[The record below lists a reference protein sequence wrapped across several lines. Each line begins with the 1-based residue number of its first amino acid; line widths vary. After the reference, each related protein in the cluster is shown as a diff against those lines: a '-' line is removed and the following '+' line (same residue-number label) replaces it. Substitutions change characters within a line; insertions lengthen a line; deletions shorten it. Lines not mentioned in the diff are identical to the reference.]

1 MIDPFIFVCAVFGLA
16 IGSFANVC
24 VHRLPE
30 HKSIISPGSHCPAC
44 REPIAWYDNIPV
56 ISFLL
61 LKGRCRH
68 CQTTISLR
76 YPFLELCIGA
86 SWAYLAWHFGPS
98 IQLAMALSLVSL
110 LWILSLIDLE
120 TGLLPDVLT
129 LPGIVVG
136 FAFSLWAGNP
146 VDSLVG
152 AVAGYGVFWAVAR
165 AFLLFTGR
173 EGLGYGDFK
182 LLAMLGA
189 FFGWQALPSIVL
201 LASLA
206 GIVIGSLF
214 LLTSGKHARSQIPFG
229 PFLAAGGVIWLLG
242 WEHLV
247 PWFASLVSA

>member
-1 MIDPFIFVCAVFGLA
+1 LIDPVIIACAVFGLA
-16 IGSFANVC
+16 VGSFANVC

-30 HKSIISPGSHCPAC
+30 KKSIISPGSHCPAC
-44 REPIAWYDNIPV
+44 NKPISWHDNIPV

-68 CQTTISLR
+68 CQAEISLR
-76 YPFLELCIGA
+76 YPLLELFMGV
-86 SWAYLAWHFGPS
+86 SWAYLAWHFGLS
-98 IQLAMALSLVSL
+98 AQLVMALTLVSL

-136 FAFSLWAGNP
+136 LAFSLWLGNP
-146 VDSLVG
+146 VDSLIG
-152 AVAGYGVFWAVAR
+152 AVAGYGVFWVVAR

-189 FFGWQALPSIVL
+189 FFGWQALPVIVL
-201 LASLA
+201 MASLA

-214 LLTSGKHARSQIPFG
+214 LLASGRHARAPVPFG

-242 WEHLV
+242 WEYLM
-247 PWFASLVSA
+247 PLLASLVSA